1 MFKVFAPQS
10 LSDTVTGIVP
20 DLLCN
25 KQEFLTQNIKIYP
38 EELKLKE
45 LPFHMC
51 KEHKKCKTFYQHL
64 SVNC

>member
-10 LSDTVTGIVP
+10 LSETVTGIVP

-25 KQEFLTQNIKIYP
+25 KQELLTQNIKIYS

-51 KEHKKCKTFYQHL
+51 KEYKKCKTFYQHL